1 MSAYIGKYKVIR
13 TIGSGASCKVK
24 LAKDSETGRKVAI
37 KILNDDVDDKMKEL
51 VLTEVESMSKLNHS
65 NIISQL
71 EYGVGTYVKPSG
83 KSKEVQYIVLELALG
98 GELFDFVSISG
109 RFEEPLARYYF
120 KEFMSGV
127 QYCHANGVAHR
138 DLKPENLLLDHQFT
152 LKIADFGF
160 AGPINGRDG
169 SGTLTTKLG
178 TANYMAPEI
187 HLQQPYKGEQVDI
200 FSSAIILFIMVAQH
214 PPFTAAIPSDPFYR
228 CLASKRSDIFWRTHC
243 KSKPEQEK
251 FFSEEFKDLIEKMLK
266 LEPADRPSLQDILSH
281 PWMTGPEPS
290 KEEIIQEFAKRNQIV
305 KKQADEEQKSK
316 DQEKHKRSEKKRAMR
331 SAANGDEDEMETG
344 VIGQPKK
351 QLEEYEELFSANT
364 MFFSTYHPDMI
375 EDALRE
381 LFKKKNL
388 TFTSSDKKY
397 KMKFSV
403 NDVDF
408 SVRLLK
414 VDESKTCVE
423 F

>member
-1 MSAYIGKYKVIR
+1 M
-13 TIGSGASCKVK
+13 
-24 LAKDSETGRKVAI
+24 
-37 KILNDDVDDKMKEL
+37 
-51 VLTEVESMSKLNHS
+51 
-65 NIISQL
+65 
-71 EYGVGTYVKPSG
+71 
-83 KSKEVQYIVLELALG
+83 
-98 GELFDFVSISG
+98 
-109 RFEEPLARYYF
+109 
-120 KEFMSGV
+120 
-127 QYCHANGVAHR
+127 
-138 DLKPENLLLDHQFT
+138 
-152 LKIADFGF
+152 
-160 AGPINGRDG
+160 
-169 SGTLTTKLG
+169 
-178 TANYMAPEI
+178 
-187 HLQQPYKGEQVDI
+187 
-200 FSSAIILFIMVAQH
+200 
-214 PPFTAAIPSDPFYR
+214 
-228 CLASKRSDIFWRTHC
+228 
-243 KSKPEQEK
+243 
-251 FFSEEFKDLIEKMLK
+251 
-266 LEPADRPSLQDILSH
+266 
-281 PWMTGPEPS
+281 
-290 KEEIIQEFAKRNQIV
+290 

-331 SAANGDEDEMETG
+331 SAANGDEDEMDTG

-351 QLEEYEELFSANT
+351 QLDEYEELFSANT